1 MPKYGGKSSGGG
13 FGWKGVSTGTPCS
26 NPKDNANPDYSPKS
40 GGGDWRG
47 VGDSTPSADGK
58 SDSVKISGGGGSKE

>member
-1 MPKYGGKSSGGG
+1 MAKGKNSG
-13 FGWKGVSTGTPCS
+13 FGWMGVNTGTPCA

-47 VGDSTPSADGK
+47 VDDSTPTADGK
-58 SDSVKISGGGGSKE
+58 SPSIKIGSGGGDKE